1 MIWGV
6 VVSQNWHVTGHIF
19 TDPWI
24 HTIQRHPV
32 LSDTPRIIHDDARF
46 PYHHTLYDGAK
57 RYSCFPRRRSVATWH
72 ALSLH
77 LHQNG
82 APGDCLIYGVSKT
95 LIAFVLLQCT
105 PFVIS
110 SFTPCYTEPLSSFTG
125 ARATFE
131 LYMHVTQSK
140 ELSRTIEGARQN

>member
-95 LIAFVLLQCT
+95 LIA
-105 PFVIS
+105 
-110 SFTPCYTEPLSSFTG
+110 SFSYD
-125 ARATFE
+125 ARRLWYHVFHTM
-131 LYMHVTQSK
+131 LY
-140 ELSRTIEGARQN
+140 RTIEFLYRRPGDFRIIHACHTIKGTL